1 MASQALHD
9 TPTTTAA
16 AVPDVDLISDLPD
29 ELLLRILSFLPA
41 ASGVARTTVLSR
53 RWRHLWP
60 NAVALRFTVGSKPK
74 HHGDD
79 LDKGDARRIMA
90 AAADTLARRDGAGGP
105 DVEDLELSFVYSCKG
120 NCYYETP
127 VHVLPYL
134 YERYQ
139 TGDITVD
146 DVAAWLHFAAR
157 RVTRRCVVKRNT
169 KSQR

>member
-60 NAVALRFTVGSKPK
+60 NAVALRFTVGSWPPRPTPLR
-74 HHGDD
+74 G
-79 LDKGDARRIMA
+79 A
-90 AAADTLARRDGAGGP
+90 RDGDGGP

-139 TGDITVD
+139 TADITVD

-157 RVTRRCVVKRNT
+157 RVTRR
-169 KSQR
+169 